1 MQSDL
6 YHSPPALRP
15 PLPVALGGT
24 GSTSASTARTA
35 LGVTSA
41 NQKSVVA
48 SGSAYT
54 LTATPAA
61 LDFGTTDPAITLD
74 AAGTYLI
81 FASAKSNYVGATF
94 AASKTMTIK
103 LRRTNNTAADL
114 TGGTVTIGTD
124 IVTTLTNTFRN
135 NSWFC
140 VYTTANTDDAIT
152 LFADVSELPSAGSMT
167 VSEASIVAIRLQ
179 Q

>member
-1 MQSDL
+1 MLSDP
-6 YHSPPALRP
+6 YHAPAPPRTP
-15 PLPVALGGT
+15 ISVATGGT
-24 GSTSASTARTA
+24 GATSASAAREA

-48 SGSAYT
+48 AGTVYT

-61 LDFGTTDPAITLD
+61 VDFGTTDPSITLD
-74 AAGTYLI
+74 SAGTYLI
-81 FASAKSNYVGATF
+81 FASAKTNYVGATF
-94 AASKTMTIK
+94 AAAKTVTLK

-114 TGGTVTIGTD
+114 TGGTASIGTD

-140 VYTTANTDDAIT
+140 IYTTSNANDVIA
-152 LFADVSELPSAGSMT
+152 LFADVSELPAAGTMT
-167 VSEASIVAIRLQ
+167 VAEASIVAIRLQ